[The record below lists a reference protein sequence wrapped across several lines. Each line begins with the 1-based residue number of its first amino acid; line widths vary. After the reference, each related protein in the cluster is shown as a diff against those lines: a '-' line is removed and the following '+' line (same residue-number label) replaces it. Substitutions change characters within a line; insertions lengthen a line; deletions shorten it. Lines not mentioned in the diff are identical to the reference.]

1 MNIQSSVTTTVKSP
15 EEDNRLDTHLQ
26 GAWLVI
32 ARILWVTL
40 SILGVGL
47 FVASLP
53 SYFAYLHIL
62 GTSSYASP
70 QISPSDVRVLQRLGL
85 SLDFYAW

>member
-1 MNIQSSVTTTVKSP
+1 MNSQSSVTATVRSP
-15 EEDNRLDTHLQ
+15 EEHNRSETHLY

-32 ARILWVTL
+32 ARIEWVTL
-40 SILGVGL
+40 SILAVGL

-62 GTSSYASP
+62 GTSSYSSP
-70 QISPSDVRVLQRLGL
+70 QISPSDVREL
-85 SLDFYAW
+85 